1 MTINK
6 KNKASSSHSS
16 HLKQYNETEKRS
28 VYHQFPLT
36 ISAAMV
42 MKGTTRGFWETQTE
56 FQISIIHVLL
66 LTQYTYCIE
75 GHYCEGHMPLL
86 VYECHRGM
94 GSDGMSETHF
104 CLWLHQQKSFSL
116 VLQKGDKSMK
126 CSGHPTLSSWWTF
139 SFIHPIKRCCYSV
152 AKSCPTL
159 CDPNTC

>member
-1 MTINK
+1 
-6 KNKASSSHSS
+6 
-16 HLKQYNETEKRS
+16 
-28 VYHQFPLT
+28 
-36 ISAAMV
+36 MV

-126 CSGHPTLSSWWTF
+126 CSGHPALSSWWTF